1 MRWVLD
7 TSAFS
12 AVMKRDGGI
21 LSLLKAHRPRDIV
34 TVPPAVAEIQY
45 GLHRIRNST
54 KKFLLLNAEKDRLL
68 SIISVLPWIS
78 ESSIL
83 FGKIKADL
91 EQRGEIIDDFDIA
104 IAAIALSHGCGVI
117 TANMKHFQ
125 RVGDLDCR
133 DWQE

>member
-12 AVMKRDGGI
+12 AVMKHDGGMM
-21 LSLLKAHRPRDIV
+21 SLLEKHRPRDIV

-45 GLHRIRNST
+45 GLHRIRNAT

-68 SIISVLPWIS
+68 SIIAVLPWIP
-78 ESSIL
+78 ESSVL

-104 IAAIALSHGCGVI
+104 IAAIALSHHRGVI

-125 RVGDLDCR
+125 RIKGLDCG
-133 DWQE
+133 DW

>member
-12 AVMKRDGGI
+12 AVMKRDGVM
-21 LSLLKAHRPRDIV
+21 LSLLKKHRPRDIA
-34 TVPPAVAEIQY
+34 TVPPTVAEIQY
-45 GLHRIRNST
+45 GLRRVRNST
-54 KKFLLLNAEKDRLL
+54 KKFLLLNAEKDSLL
-68 SIISVLPWIS
+68 SIVAVLPWIPD
-78 ESSIL
+78 SSIL

-117 TANMKHFQ
+117 TANMNYFQ
-125 RVGDLDCR
+125 RIGKLDCMN
-133 DWQE
+133 W